1 MVVNGTVPQGDAQ
14 TETVQEN
21 PASSVSTTFTPA
33 SESTPEQ
40 APQRD
45 WFREAF
51 ASTRTT
57 YVPGQEPP
65 AQADPAP
72 HPETPPASA
81 KAPKSDVAEQ
91 ASAPEPQRQPKETPQ
106 PKTLSQAEFDRAVQA
121 EVDRRNAKF
130 QREEGERRRRA
141 AIEAQREQ
149 DRVLRDQDPY
159 AYAERM
165 KQREQENEVLQKQ
178 LEQTH
183 GLLSS
188 TVADYDRIVLDP
200 LLTAVPAQER
210 QKILQEIQDG
220 LPGRGE
226 AAIKSL
232 KVLERHW
239 QQQGEARARQ
249 RLMSDQAFVKE
260 VLARYGGQRPEPE
273 HIPARAAPGPSGGRD
288 MNSLMRQMSGRGG

>member
-1 MVVNGTVPQGDAQ
+1 MSVNGTAPQSDAQ
-14 TETVQEN
+14 TETVSES
-21 PASSVSTTFTPA
+21 PASSASSTFTPA
-33 SESTPEQ
+33 SESVPEQ
-40 APQRD
+40 APPERD

-51 ASTRTT
+51 SKTRTT
-57 YVPGQEPP
+57 YVPGQ
-65 AQADPAP
+65 QPAP
-72 HPETPPASA
+72 EIPPASVT
-81 KAPKSDVAEQ
+81 APKSDVA
-91 ASAPEPQRQPKETPQ
+91 APPSAPEPQRQPRETPQ
-106 PKTLSQAEFDRAVQA
+106 APSLTQAEFDRAVQA

-141 AIEAQREQ
+141 ALEAQREQ
-149 DRVLRDQDPY
+149 DRQLRENDPY

-165 KQREQENEVLQKQ
+165 KQREQENEALQKQ

-188 TVADYDRIVLDP
+188 TVTDYDRIVLDP

-210 QKILQEIQDG
+210 QKILQEISDG

-249 RLMSDQAFVKE
+249 RLMSDQSFVKE
-260 VLARYGGQRPEPE
+260 VLARYGGQRQEPE
-273 HIPARAAPGPSGGRD
+273 HVPARAAPGPSGGRD
-288 MNSLMRQMSGRGG
+288 MNSLLRQMAGRGG